1 MAEQPDY
8 TKKEYRL
15 ALLEKFWLKRLKK
28 TGLSPD
34 RIKQRL
40 KQELKRHG
48 AELLTNE

>member
-1 MAEQPDY
+1 MVEQPDY

-34 RIKQRL
+34 RIKQR
-40 KQELKRHG
+40 KRHG